1 MTRAQ
6 DRMRIA
12 GLPVGAEL
20 RDHAAQCRRTEVRH
34 RALGREEETD
44 VVGDKG
50 EAAALLIDPTD
61 PLIAGPQMPG
71 GRRKNQHRHPGAVR
85 VAHRAV

>member
-6 DRMRIA
+6 DRMSIA

-20 RDHAAQCRRTEVRH
+20 RDRAAQCRRTEVRH
-34 RALGREEETD
+34 RALRQEKETD

-61 PLIAGPQMPG
+61 PLIAGTQMPG
-71 GRRKNQHRHPGAVR
+71 GRRKNQHGHPGAVR
-85 VAHRAV
+85 VAYRAV